1 MTFKTGESGN
11 LKGRPQ
17 GSGHRQQLFKN
28 LVEPHAE
35 AMFDAAI
42 KLALGGNERMLTL
55 FLEKLLP
62 AKPADDA
69 VCLAIEEGGARK
81 ADLLLYYGE
90 KILSAVS
97 CGEIT
102 PEQGRSLMAVVES
115 QRKNIETCELAV
127 RLSEIERTL
136 KQRAKEKKSCAK

>member
-1 MTFKTGESGN
+1 MQYKPGVSGN
-11 LKGRPQ
+11 PNGRPQ
-17 GSGHRQQLFKN
+17 GSGHRQQLFKS

-42 KLALGGNERMLTL
+42 KLALSGNERMLTL

-69 VCLAIEEGGARK
+69 VCIGIEEGGARK

-97 CGEIT
+97 FGEIT

-115 QRKNIETCELAV
+115 QRKNIETSDLAT
-127 RLSEIERTL
+127 RMAEIERTL
-136 KQRAKEKKSCAK
+136 KQRKQEKK

>member
-11 LKGRPQ
+11 PKGRPQ

-35 AMFDAAI
+35 AMFDIAI
-42 KLALGGNERMLTL
+42 KLALGGNEKMLML

-69 VCLAIEEGGARK
+69 VCIGIEEGSARK
-81 ADLLLYYGE
+81 ADVLLYYGE
-90 KILSAVS
+90 KILSAIS
-97 CGEIT
+97 RGEIT

-115 QRKNIETCELAV
+115 QRKNIETSDLAT
-127 RLSEIERTL
+127 RMAEIERIL
-136 KQRAKEKKSCAK
+136 KQRKQEKKLCAK